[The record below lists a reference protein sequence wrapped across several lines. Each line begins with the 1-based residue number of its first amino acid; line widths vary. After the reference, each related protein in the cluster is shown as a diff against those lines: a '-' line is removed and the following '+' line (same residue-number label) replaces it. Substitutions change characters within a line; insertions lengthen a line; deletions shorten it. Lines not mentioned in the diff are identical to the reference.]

1 MSEHKYNSLAEQ
13 YANGFP
19 NRSARKP
26 YSPAADDRREKGLVS
41 ADGKDVSGW
50 EAYRRWLTRVQAP
63 EKKRVPLDPGLYTW
77 KGYRNWSEKVRRD
90 WYTDD

>member
-1 MSEHKYNSLAEQ
+1 MSNQKHNSLAQE

-19 NRSARKP
+19 NRSARQG
-26 YSPAADDRREKGLVS
+26 YDTANSASREKGLVS

-63 EKKRVPLDPGLYTW
+63 EKKRTPLDPGLYTW

-90 WYTDD
+90 WRSDD